1 MEVNLLCLKP
11 LMVSSTY
18 PRINQIQMRE
28 FLQLGYN
35 YHLNKNYDQLVKQT
49 ELEML
54 FCNIVNSVKK
64 GFVSIDDSLKSQLS
78 AERYIRRGCKNSTF
92 LPQRLLLASKR
103 LKANQ
108 DIVIRKA
115 NKYNT
120 YVIFYKSNYFSKIS
134 NILSDDSKF

>member
-1 MEVNLLCLKP
+1 
-11 LMVSSTY
+11 MVSSTY
-18 PRINQIQMRE
+18 PCINQFQI
-28 FLQLGYN
+28 LQLGFCN
-35 YHLNKNYDQLVKQT
+35 YHLNKNYDQLNSWSVKQT

-54 FCNIVNSVKK
+54 FHIIVNLFKK

-78 AERYIRRGCKNSTF
+78 AEGYIHKVCKNSKF

-115 NKYNT
+115 DTSNT
-120 YVIFYKSNYFSKIS
+120 YVIFDKSNYFSRIS
-134 NILSDDSKF
+134 NT